1 MPQRHSETS
10 ENVVYPLKMCVILI
24 LLLSLSIDETCFSL
38 ELHGYSTGLQSNM
51 AISLLL
57 LILLILCRKMRF
69 CLDTI
74 SSWFI
79 ISRQQQ
85 AYYFS
90 HNTLAQMKTNYNKKT
105 VFLLLFLAP
114 FLFSHSLACSIH
126 VAIHH
131 SILIAFHVVVFFF
144 RYSVSNVFYF
154 QCRMTQQ

>member
-90 HNTLAQMKTNYNKKT
+90 HSTLAQMKTNYNKKQFFSFY
-105 VFLLLFLAP
+105 FLPLFYSLTRSLVLFMLPFTTQFSLLSTL
-114 FLFSHSLACSIH
+114 L
-126 VAIHH
+126 
-131 SILIAFHVVVFFF
+131 FFF